1 MGGSEVDRHHFL
13 DFSITNILSPSC
25 LLIYD
30 QPLPHR
36 TTALDPIQQ
45 QPGRQPRLIFLLGL
59 DSTWADGN
67 SIFTPMQPSNQPGTP
82 NDEKVELT
90 DSFEAIGT
98 MMCTGLSQVQAPR
111 TESKRKTDLGNVTEN
126 RALTYQIKWFNLI
139 IHSSRQMERLPIVN
153 ERIGLAWNGEQALAG
168 ITERTEPQQ
177 ERGEPAFF
185 HTHAMTFAMNFSC
198 QFPTLVPFS
207 IELKRS

>member
-1 MGGSEVDRHHFL
+1 MGGNWLATVCLTCFQSLFCLTRSFPDSCSSAFLESFFRKLSQSIVGSEVDRHHFL

-45 QPGRQPRLIFLLGL
+45 RGRQPRLIFLLGL

-111 TESKRKTDLGNVTEN
+111 TESKRKTECPC
-126 RALTYQIKWFNLI
+126 QC
-139 IHSSRQMERLPIVN
+139 H
-153 ERIGLAWNGEQALAG
+153 GE
-168 ITERTEPQQ
+168 
-177 ERGEPAFF
+177 
-185 HTHAMTFAMNFSC
+185 
-198 QFPTLVPFS
+198 
-207 IELKRS
+207 